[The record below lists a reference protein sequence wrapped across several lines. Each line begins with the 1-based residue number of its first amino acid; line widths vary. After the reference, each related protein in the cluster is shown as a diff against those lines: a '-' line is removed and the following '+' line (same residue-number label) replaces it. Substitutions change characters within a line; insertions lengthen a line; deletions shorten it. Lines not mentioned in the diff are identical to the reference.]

1 MSTTE
6 SRRRE
11 WMDALALAD
20 AARLRDAWDALP
32 APPDYHVVRGPETG
46 LVMARARAG
55 NTGRRFN
62 LGEMTVTRC
71 TVGLEG
77 GIMGHA
83 WIAGTSP
90 EHARLAALF
99 DALMQL
105 PERSA
110 WLRET
115 LIEPLLD
122 ARRERLARRAGDVA
136 PSRVDFFTLVRGE
149 D

>member
-1 MSTTE
+1 MSTIE

-11 WMDALALAD
+11 WMGALALAD
-20 AARLRDAWDALP
+20 GAKLQDAWDALP
-32 APPDYHVVRGPETG
+32 APPEYRVIRGPETG
-46 LVMARARAG
+46 LVMVRARAG

-62 LGEMTVTRC
+62 LGEMSVTRC
-71 TVGLEG
+71 SVGLEN

-83 WIAGTSP
+83 WIVGICL

-99 DALMQL
+99 DALLQQ

-110 WLRET
+110 ELRES
-115 LIEPLLD
+115 LIKPLLR
-122 ARRERLARRAGDVA
+122 ARREHLAQRAADVA